1 MNKKVLIKI
10 GTIALILLT
19 IILITSVDATSV
31 LNQIK
36 PETRTTIGKT
46 TQSVA
51 NTVIG
56 YITVIAIGISIVM
69 LIALA
74 IKYMTASPDARAEY
88 KQTLIKYGI
97 GVLIIFTASTLANVI
112 ADVVSNLTSRV

>member
-51 NTVIG
+51 KTVIG